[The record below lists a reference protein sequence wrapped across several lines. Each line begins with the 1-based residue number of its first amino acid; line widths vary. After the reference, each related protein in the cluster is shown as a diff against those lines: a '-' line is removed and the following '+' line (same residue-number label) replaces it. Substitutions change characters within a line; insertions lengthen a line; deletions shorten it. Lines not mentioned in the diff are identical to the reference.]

1 MFVYSSVIS
10 CCHRPT
16 QCNIHVAN
24 TKSAIAAH
32 LPIFADMTSQANANV
47 LDEKVQA
54 KRIDLARSRGCTD
67 DISRCDDTEA
77 SPAPYEVAC
86 EAWSPEAAP
95 PMKHWVRG

>member
-47 LDEKVQA
+47 LDEKVQV